1 MNLGLRGKNALVC
14 GSSRGIGRATAIELA
29 LLGANVTLLSR
40 TENILKEVRD
50 SLDTSK
56 GQIHSIQVAD
66 LNDFENYKRKLKV
79 LCGDRAFQI
88 LINNTGGPPSGS
100 VQIAEE
106 DAFLKA
112 FQQHLIANQFLMK
125 CVLPS
130 MKSAKYGRIVN
141 IVSTSIREPILN
153 LGVSN
158 TIRGAVGNWSKTLA
172 NEVGQYGITV
182 NNVLPGYTNTGRLK
196 EIIEARSGD
205 SKTSE
210 EVMKSMYAEV
220 PLGRFAEPHE
230 VASAVA
236 FLASPAAAYING
248 TNITVDGG
256 RTRSF

>member
-1 MNLGLRGKNALVC
+1 MNLDLSGKNALVC
-14 GSSRGIGRATAIELA
+14 GSSRGIGKAAAIELA
-29 LLGANVTLLSR
+29 HLGANVTLLSR
-40 TENILKEVRD
+40 SEDKLKVVRD
-50 SLDTSK
+50 ELKTTE
-56 GQIHSIQVAD
+56 GQVHSIQVAD
-66 LNDFENYKRKLKV
+66 LNDFEDYKKKLKA
-79 LCGDRAFQI
+79 LCGDRDFHI

-100 VQIAEE
+100 VQVAEE

-130 MKSAKYGRIVN
+130 MKENSYGRIIN
-141 IVSTSIREPILN
+141 IVSTSIREPISN

-182 NNVLPGYTNTGRLK
+182 NNVLPGYTNTDRLK
-196 EIIEARSGD
+196 EIINARAKGGKSEAD
-205 SKTSE
+205 VIKA
-210 EVMKSMYAEV
+210 MHANV
-220 PLGRFAEPHE
+220 PVGRFAEPSE
-230 VASAVA
+230 IASAVA

>member
-130 MKSAKYGRIVN
+130 MKSEGFGRIIN
-141 IVSTSIREPILN
+141 IVSTSIREPITN

-172 NEVGQYGITV
+172 SEVGQYGITV

>member
-1 MNLGLRGKNALVC
+1 MNLSLTGKNALVC
-14 GSSRGIGRATAIELA
+14 GSSRGIGRASAIELA

-40 TENILKEVRD
+40 TEKTLKEVREL
-50 SLDTSK
+50 LDTSQ

-66 LNDFENYKRKLKV
+66 LNDFEDFKKKLKV
-79 LCGDRAFQI
+79 LCGDRKFQV

-100 VQIAEE
+100 VQVAEE

-112 FQQHLIANQFLMK
+112 FQHHLIANQFLMK

-130 MKSAKYGRIVN
+130 MKEATYGRIVN
-141 IVSTSIREPILN
+141 IVSTSIREPIFN

-182 NNVLPGYTNTGRLK
+182 NNVLPGYTNTSRLK
-196 EIIEARSGD
+196 EIIAARTKNG
-205 SKTSE
+205 KTPE
-210 EVMKSMYAEV
+210 EVIKGMEANV
-220 PLGRFAEPHE
+220 PVGRFAEPSE

-236 FLASPAAAYING
+236 FLASPAAGYING